1 MLVKLVC
8 IIVVGKDGVACCGL
22 PQISEAV
29 VMCELGAVNLNKKLE
44 ALTLNV
50 AGAKGRVVRGF

>member
-8 IIVVGKDGVACCGL
+8 IIVVEKDGVACCGL
-22 PQISEAV
+22 PQISEALV
-29 VMCELGAVNLNKKLE
+29 LWAGACEPEKIE
-44 ALTLNV
+44 TLTLNV

>member
-22 PQISEAV
+22 PQISER
-29 VMCELGAVNLNKKLE
+29 GR
-44 ALTLNV
+44 NV
-50 AGAKGRVVRGF
+50 SWGL